1 MKTAI
6 AWGVLLGL
14 TSLPVLAQQTKAPAC
29 DRHCLEGFVDRY
41 LEAMLARKVSDDLFA
56 RDTKF
61 TENGV
66 RLPLGKHRITVERT
80 GYFPYDA
87 IIEAD
92 DRPISL
98 DIKLTPIPD

>member
-1 MKTAI
+1 MTRALRLAAMAAALVALQSCMPQPRAAVSLHLTRHAKTPADAFVTI
-6 AWGVLLGL
+6 DEEFIG
-14 TSLPVLAQQTKAPAC
+14 PLAYVAA
-29 DRHCLEGFVDRY
+29 H
-41 LEAMLARKVSDDLFA
+41 
-56 RDTKF
+56 
-61 TENGV
+61 GV

-98 DIKLTPIPD
+98 DIQLKPIPD